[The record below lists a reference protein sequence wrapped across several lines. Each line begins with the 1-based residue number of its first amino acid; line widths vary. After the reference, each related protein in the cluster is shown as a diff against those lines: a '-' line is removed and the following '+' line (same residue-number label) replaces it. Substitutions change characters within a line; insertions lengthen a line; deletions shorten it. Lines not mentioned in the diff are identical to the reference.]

1 MDRGNFLTHRVG
13 IVVPTLGSRPEF
25 LDQCLE
31 SIKNGSLGSNS
42 AYVIVVAPKN
52 FSAENYIAA
61 GRIHKFVLDPGNG
74 LSEAINLGMRSMPEE
89 VQYLNWLG
97 DDDLLTENS
106 LDITSASLEESP
118 EVVAVFGGCEYIDST
133 GTVVWKNNSGSWAI
147 PLLRF
152 GPDLIPQPGALF
164 RKKSFE
170 AVGGLDSRY
179 DWAFDLDLFIKLSKV
194 GKLKHVNAT
203 LSNFRWHPESL
214 SVEYRKMSV
223 TEASRVRV
231 SHLPKFLKALS
242 IVWEFPVRLANMM
255 AGNNVTANAKKR
267 AK

>member
-1 MDRGNFLTHRVG
+1 VDRGNFLTHKVG
-13 IVVPTLGSRPEF
+13 IVVPTLGTRPEF

-31 SIKNGSLGSNS
+31 SIKNASLGSNS
-42 AYVIVVAPKN
+42 AYVIVVAPKS
-52 FSAENYIAA
+52 FLAENHVAS
-61 GRIHKFVLDPGNG
+61 GSIHKLVLDPGKG
-74 LSEAINLGMRSMPEE
+74 LSEAINVGMRSMPED

-106 LDITSASLEESP
+106 LDLASAALDGDSST
-118 EVVAVFGGCEYIDST
+118 VAVFGGCDYIDSK
-133 GTVVWKNNSGSWAI
+133 GTVVWTNHSGPWAT

-194 GKLKHVNAT
+194 GKLKHVKST

-214 SVEYRKMSV
+214 SVEYRQMSV
-223 TEASRVRV
+223 NEASRVRV
-231 SHLPKFLKALS
+231 SHLPNTLKPFS
-242 IVWEFPVRLANMM
+242 VVWEFPVRLATMM
-255 AGNNVTANAKKR
+255 AGNNVTSNAKKQAR
-267 AK
+267 